1 MNSTGGVSPDGPYRE
16 EFSMS
21 SVLAYHRPESLDEAQ
36 KLASQINTVLIGG
49 GTLVIPE
56 VHSNPTS
63 EVEIIDL
70 QAVGLAGISSEL
82 IDGRSS
88 IKIGAMTR
96 LSDLIGNHEIPTLL
110 QELSTRELPSTLRT
124 QATMGGTIADRNGE
138 SILLSGF
145 LTLGAD
151 IEVNGADWIPLSQL
165 LQSKSIEG
173 IITAVKFQ
181 VPSPQSKTSFQS
193 VGRTPMDTPIVS
205 AVGISD
211 PKGNPQISLTGVAEV
226 PVFINEV
233 ADLEN
238 LKPQSDFRGTSN
250 YRKHLASILYS
261 RVAKEVRV

>member
-16 EFSMS
+16 EFSMP

-56 VHSNPTS
+56 VLSNPTS
-63 EVEIIDL
+63 EVVIVDL
-70 QAVGLAGISSEL
+70 QAVGLSGVSSEL
-82 IDGRSS
+82 TDGQNSV
-88 IKIGAMTR
+88 KVGAMTR
-96 LSDLIGNHEIPTLL
+96 LSDLMENQEIPTLL
-110 QELSTRELPSTLRT
+110 QELSTKELPSTLRT
-124 QATMGGTIADRNGE
+124 QATTGGTIADRNGE

-151 IEVNGADWIPLSQL
+151 IEINGADWIPLSQL

-181 VPSPQSKTSFQS
+181 VPYPQSKTSFQS

-205 AVGISD
+205 AIGISGS
-211 PKGNPQISLTGVAEV
+211 KGNPQIALTGVAEV
-226 PVFINEV
+226 PVLINEV

-238 LKPQSDFRGTSN
+238 LKPKSDFRGTSN

-261 RVAKEVRV
+261 RVAKEVRI

>member
-1 MNSTGGVSPDGPYRE
+1 
-16 EFSMS
+16 MS

-56 VHSNPTS
+56 VLSNPTS

-181 VPSPQSKTSFQS
+181 VPSPQSKISFQS
-193 VGRTPMDTPIVS
+193 VGRTPVS
-205 AVGISD
+205 YTH
-211 PKGNPQISLTGVAEV
+211 LTL
-226 PVFINEV
+226 P
-233 ADLEN
+233 
-238 LKPQSDFRGTSN
+238 T
-250 YRKHLASILYS
+250 IL
-261 RVAKEVRV
+261 RV

>member
-16 EFSMS
+16 EFSMP

-56 VHSNPTS
+56 VLSNPTN
-63 EVEIIDL
+63 EAVIVDL
-70 QAVGLAGISSEL
+70 QAVGLSGVSSEL
-82 IDGRSS
+82 ADGQNSV
-88 IKIGAMTR
+88 KVGAMTR
-96 LSDLIGNHEIPTLL
+96 LSDLIENQEIPTLL
-110 QELSTRELPSTLRT
+110 QELSTKELPSTLRT
-124 QATMGGTIADRNGE
+124 QATTGGTIADRNGE

-151 IEVNGADWIPLSQL
+151 IEINGADWIPLSQL

-205 AVGISD
+205 AIGISGS
-211 PKGNPQISLTGVAEV
+211 KGKPQIALTGVAEV
-226 PVFINEV
+226 PVLINEV

-238 LKPQSDFRGTSN
+238 LKPKSDFRGTSN
-250 YRKHLASILYS
+250 YRKHLASILYF
-261 RVAKEVRV
+261 RVAKEVRI

>member
-16 EFSMS
+16 EFSMP

-56 VHSNPTS
+56 VLSNPTN
-63 EVEIIDL
+63 EAVIVDL
-70 QAVGLAGISSEL
+70 QAVGLSGVSSEL
-82 IDGRSS
+82 TDGQNSV
-88 IKIGAMTR
+88 KVGAMTR
-96 LSDLIGNHEIPTLL
+96 LSDLIENQEIPTLL
-110 QELSTRELPSTLRT
+110 QELSTKELPSTLRT
-124 QATMGGTIADRNGE
+124 QATTGGTIADRNGE

-151 IEVNGADWIPLSQL
+151 IEINGADWIPLSQL

-205 AVGISD
+205 AIGISGS
-211 PKGNPQISLTGVAEV
+211 KGKPQIALTGVAEV
-226 PVFINEV
+226 PVLINEV

-238 LKPQSDFRGTSN
+238 LKPKSDFRGTSN
-250 YRKHLASILYS
+250 YRKHLASILYF
-261 RVAKEVRV
+261 RVAKEVRI

>member
-1 MNSTGGVSPDGPYRE
+1 
-16 EFSMS
+16 MS

-56 VHSNPTS
+56 VLSNPTS

-82 IDGRSS
+82 IDGQSS
-88 IKIGAMTR
+88 IEIGAMTR

-110 QELSTRELPSTLRT
+110 QELSRKELPSTLRT

-193 VGRTPMDTPIVS
+193 VGRL
-205 AVGISD
+205 
-211 PKGNPQISLTGVAEV
+211 SL
-226 PVFINEV
+226 I
-233 ADLEN
+233 
-238 LKPQSDFRGTSN
+238 
-250 YRKHLASILYS
+250 HI
-261 RVAKEVRV
+261 